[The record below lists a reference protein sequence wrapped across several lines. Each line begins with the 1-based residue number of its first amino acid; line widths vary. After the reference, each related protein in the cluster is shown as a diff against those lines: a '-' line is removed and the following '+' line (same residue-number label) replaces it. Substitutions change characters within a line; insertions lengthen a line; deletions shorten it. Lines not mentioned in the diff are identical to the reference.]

1 MSGDGLHIPTVGA
14 RLLSELRSETA
25 RADSKAS
32 LLLGAMS
39 MTVSL
44 LGGLFA
50 ARGWSLS
57 GLSAPASVLLW
68 VAMAALAGALGC
80 LLLAVLPRY
89 GTSRWS
95 PGRPLTYFD
104 DIRRAAEG
112 GRLAEALA
120 VTEAHQADGVLEAL
134 AQNSRIVGS
143 KHRWIRA
150 GLAAYCAGVVL
161 LPIAGLVG

>member
-1 MSGDGLHIPTVGA
+1 MTCGGADAPAVGV
-14 RLLSELRSETA
+14 RLLTELRSETA
-25 RADSKAS
+25 HADSKAAV
-32 LLLGAMS
+32 LLGAMS

-44 LGGLFA
+44 LGGLLV
-50 ARGWSLS
+50 ARGWSPS
-57 GLSAPASVLLW
+57 RLSATGSTLLW
-68 VAMAALAGALGC
+68 AAMAVLAGALMC

-104 DIRRAAEG
+104 DIRRATQD

-120 VTEAHQADGVLEAL
+120 VTETRHADGVLEAL
-134 AQNSRIVGS
+134 AQNSRIVAA

-150 GLAAYCAGVVL
+150 GLGAYCAGVLL
-161 LPIAGLVG
+161 LPLARLVG

>member
-1 MSGDGLHIPTVGA
+1 MSSGGVRTATVGP
-14 RLLSELRSETA
+14 RLLTELRSETA

-32 LLLGAMS
+32 LLLGVMS

-44 LGGLFA
+44 LG

-57 GLSAPASVLLW
+57 GLSVPGSVLVW

-89 GTSRWS
+89 SSSRWS

-120 VTEAHQADGVLEAL
+120 VTETHQTEGVLEAL
-134 AQNSRIVGS
+134 AQNSRIVGA
-143 KHRWIRA
+143 KHRWIRT
-150 GLAAYCAGVVL
+150 GLAAYCAGVVF
-161 LPIAGLVG
+161 LPLAWLVG

>member
-1 MSGDGLHIPTVGA
+1 MSSDGVHIPTVGA

-44 LGGLFA
+44 LGGLLA

-112 GRLAEALA
+112 GQLAEALA

>member
-1 MSGDGLHIPTVGA
+1 MSSDDVHIPTVGA

-44 LGGLFA
+44 LGGLLA

>member
-1 MSGDGLHIPTVGA
+1 MSSRGVQFPTVGA
-14 RLLSELRSETA
+14 RLLTELRSETA

-57 GLSAPASVLLW
+57 GLSASGSVLLW
-68 VAMAALAGALGC
+68 VAMASLAGALGC

-104 DIRRAAEG
+104 DIRRAAED

-120 VTEAHQADGVLEAL
+120 VTAAHQTDGLLEAL
-134 AQNSRIVGS
+134 AQNSRIVGA
-143 KHRWIRA
+143 KHRWIRV

-161 LPIAGLVG
+161 LPLARLVG

>member
-1 MSGDGLHIPTVGA
+1 MSLSGTEIPSVGA
-14 RLLSELRSETA
+14 RLLAELRSETA

-32 LLLGAMS
+32 LLLGVMS

-44 LGGLFA
+44 LGSLVA
-50 ARGWSLS
+50 AHGWSLS
-57 GLSAPASVLLW
+57 GLSAPGSVLLW

-80 LLLAVLPRY
+80 LLLAVLPRF
-89 GTSRWS
+89 GASRWS

-104 DIRRAAEG
+104 DIRRATEG

-120 VTEAHQADGVLEAL
+120 VTEANQADGVLEAL
-134 AQNSRIVGS
+134 AQNSRIVGA
-143 KHRWIRA
+143 KHWWIRT

-161 LPIAGLVG
+161 LAIAQLIR

>member
-1 MSGDGLHIPTVGA
+1 MSCGGVHIPTVGA
-14 RLLSELRSETA
+14 RLLTELRSETA

-44 LGGLFA
+44 LGGLLA

-57 GLSAPASVLLW
+57 GFSAPGIVLLW

-134 AQNSRIVGS
+134 AQNSRIVGV

-161 LPIAGLVG
+161 LPIARLVG

>member
-1 MSGDGLHIPTVGA
+1 MSSGGVQIPTVGA
-14 RLLSELRSETA
+14 RLLTELRSETA

-32 LLLGAMS
+32 LLLGVMS

-44 LGGLFA
+44 LGGLLA

-57 GLSAPASVLLW
+57 GLSAPGSVLLC

-89 GTSRWS
+89 STSRWS

-120 VTEAHQADGVLEAL
+120 VTEAHQDDGLLEAL
-134 AQNSRIVGS
+134 AQNSRIVGA
-143 KHRWIRA
+143 KHRWIRT
-150 GLAAYCAGVVL
+150 GLAAYCAGVVIL
-161 LPIAGLVG
+161 LVARLAG

>member
-1 MSGDGLHIPTVGA
+1 MSSGGVHIPTVGA
-14 RLLSELRSETA
+14 RLLMELRSETA

-32 LLLGAMS
+32 LLLGAIS

-44 LGGLFA
+44 LGGLLA

-57 GLSAPASVLLW
+57 GLSVPGSVLLW
-68 VAMAALAGALGC
+68 VAVTALAGALGC

-120 VTEAHQADGVLEAL
+120 VTEAQQADGVLEAL
-134 AQNSRIVGS
+134 AQNSRIVGA

-161 LPIAGLVG
+161 LPIARLLG

>member
-1 MSGDGLHIPTVGA
+1 MSSDGVHIPTVGA

-44 LGGLFA
+44 LGGLLA

>member
-1 MSGDGLHIPTVGA
+1 MSSGGVHIPTVGA
-14 RLLSELRSETA
+14 RLLTELRSETA

-44 LGGLFA
+44 LGGLLA

-57 GLSAPASVLLW
+57 GLSVPGSVLLW
-68 VAMAALAGALGC
+68 VAIAALAGALGC

-120 VTEAHQADGVLEAL
+120 VTEAHQADGLMEAL
-134 AQNSRIVGS
+134 AQNSRIVGT
-143 KHRWIRA
+143 KHRWIRV
-150 GLAAYCAGVVL
+150 GLAAYCVGMVL
-161 LPIAGLVG
+161 LPIARLVG

>member
-1 MSGDGLHIPTVGA
+1 MSSSGVQNPTVGL
-14 RLLSELRSETA
+14 RLLTELRSETA

-32 LLLGAMS
+32 LLLGAMT
-39 MTVSL
+39 MMVSL
-44 LGGLFA
+44 LGGLLA

-57 GLSAPASVLLW
+57 GLSTHGRVLLW
-68 VAMAALAGALGC
+68 VAVATLAGALGC

-89 GTSRWS
+89 GASRWS

-104 DIRRAAEG
+104 DIRRAREG

-120 VTEAHQADGVLEAL
+120 VTEAHQVDGILEAL
-134 AQNSRIVGS
+134 AQNSRIVCA